1 MDEPWVRVRRP
12 ETRRVCFLND
22 RSWSVACVPV
32 TIPVCI
38 YNPISCI
45 LDLVA
50 GARLC
55 LEFLLYKHS
64 LVASDPPPQPPKSCE
79 LCVARAR
86 FFNIKLKS
94 APIRYREESFLFT
107 FELFPRFPPQQNFLL
122 PRESKRGNDSSNK

>member
-64 LVASDPPPQPPKSCE
+64 LVASDPPPNRRSPVSAVC
-79 LCVARAR
+79 RACS
-86 FFNIKLKS
+86 FFYIKLKS

-107 FELFPRFPPQQNFLL
+107 FELFPRFPPAA
-122 PRESKRGNDSSNK
+122 ESSAAEGKQTGER